1 MQFQLTIKCDNAAF
15 YDMDGN
21 PCQGYEVAKIL
32 KDLAKKLESVED
44 VTDFEQVLF
53 DFNGNYVGKAI
64 VNPE

>member
-32 KDLAKKLESVED
+32 KDLAKKLESFDD
-44 VTDFEQVLF
+44 VSDFERVLY
-53 DFNGNYVGKAI
+53 DVNGNRVGKAT
-64 VNPE
+64 VTA